1 MSTTEALARHGQGG
15 LGRQRI
21 KLSNHFRERWH
32 ERGDDR
38 LPREAVRLAPKV
50 ELESAGD
57 ERCYDAEEVRVY
69 VPGNSS
75 LEEPLAFPIRDR
87 TAVTVVPLRDSLRP
101 VGMKRCGQ
109 CGGAHL
115 FVADR
120 GCPYCSTSMRSI
132 HERR

>member
-1 MSTTEALARHGQGG
+1 MSTTGAPARHGQSGP
-15 LGRQRI
+15 GRLRI
-21 KLSNHFRERWH
+21 ELSKHFRERWS
-32 ERGDDR
+32 ERGDGR

-50 ELESAGD
+50 ELVSAGD

-69 VPGNSS
+69 APSG
-75 LEEPLAFPIRDR
+75 LREPLAFPIRDR
-87 TAVTVVPLRDSLRP
+87 TVITATPLRDSLRP
-101 VGMKRCGQ
+101 VGMKHCGQ

-132 HERR
+132 HEGR